1 MSAKTER
8 SEFNTPYSSGKK
20 EKLNIKFSESIKDES
35 DLVQYEHL
43 SPDQRKIMNS
53 DAIKSSPLKVNK

>member
-35 DLVQYEHL
+35 DLV
-43 SPDQRKIMNS
+43 
-53 DAIKSSPLKVNK
+53 